1 MSIER
6 HIQRATLVQRYG
18 APPFSVI
25 NAQQGYHQERKR
37 WWLAKG
43 IRSELGRGEALI
55 PMSKSNQTYMYGKKK
70 YDVEQLQKKGI
81 LLSDEEVSVGA
92 NSAGAAKTFAI
103 GDKATWNAEKA
114 AKKDLRAIPGGGTG
128 KNSVWLHK
136 NEDGTTSAALRDTSR
151 HAADLA
157 SNLNNEGLKPEWA
170 TETGTARRAA
180 GTSIFDPVVCELMF
194 RWFTPT
200 NGKILD
206 PFCGGSVRGV
216 VASWLG
222 YNYSGM
228 ELRAEQVQAN
238 RIQGLEIL
246 QGDENMPMPNW
257 CVGDALDIKEHL
269 GTDHDLVFSCP
280 PYGDLEVYSDDERD
294 LSTMTHEGFIE
305 TYRAIIKESV
315 DCLKDNRFA
324 IFVVGDYRDSD
335 GVYRNFVS
343 DTISAF
349 EDAGAKLYNEC
360 ILLTVA
366 GSLPIRIH
374 KQFAQ
379 NRKLGK
385 THQNILIFFKGDPS
399 KITEEYPF
407 LDLKDPTEAVEWL

>member
-1 MSIER
+1 MTVEK
-6 HIQRATLVQRYG
+6 HIQRTTLRERYG

-25 NAQQGYHQERKR
+25 DARQGYHQDRKR

-55 PMSKSNQTYMYGKKK
+55 PMSKSNATYMYGKKQ
-70 YDVEQLQKKGI
+70 YDVEQLQKDGI
-81 LLSDEEVSVGA
+81 LLSDDEVSVGA
-92 NSAGAAKTFAI
+92 DSKGNAKTFAI
-103 GDKATWNAEKA
+103 GDKATWNAEK
-114 AKKDLRAIPGGGTG
+114 KEKDLRAIPGGGTG
-128 KNSVWLHK
+128 KNSVWLHSTDK
-136 NEDGTTSAALRDTSR
+136 GMKPALRR
-151 HAADLA
+151 EQDLA
-157 SNLNNEGLKPEWA
+157 SNLNGEGLKPEWA
-170 TETGTARRAA
+170 TETGTALRAA
-180 GTSIFDPVVCELMF
+180 GTSIFDPVICELMY
-194 RWFTPT
+194 RWFTPHS
-200 NGKILD
+200 GAKILD

-216 VASWLG
+216 VAGHMG
-222 YNYSGM
+222 YEYSGM

-238 RIQGLEIL
+238 RIQGLEL
-246 QGDENMPMPNW
+246 LGNTDSPMPNW
-257 CVGDALDIKEHL
+257 IVGDALDIKKHC
-269 GTDHDLVFSCP
+269 GNNHDLAFSCP
-280 PYGDLEVYSDDERD
+280 PYGDLEVYSEDDRD
-294 LSTMTHEGFIE
+294 LSTMSHEDFIS
-305 TYRAIIKESV
+305 TYRDIIKETV

-324 IFVVGDYRDSD
+324 IFVVGDYRDKD
-335 GVYRNFVS
+335 GFYRNFVS

-399 KITEEYPF
+399 KIKDDFEF
-407 LDLKDPTEAVEWL
+407 LDVKDKLEAVEWL

>member
-1 MSIER
+1 VSIMAVER

-55 PMSKSNQTYMYGKKK
+55 AMSKSNQTYMYGKKE
-70 YDVEQLQKKGI
+70 YDVEQLQKQGV
-81 LLSDEEVSVGA
+81 LLSDEVVQASASKGA
-92 NSAGAAKTFAI
+92 SAKTFAI
-103 GDKATWNAEKA
+103 GDKATWNES
-114 AKKDLRAIPGGGTG
+114 KKDLRAIPGGGTG
-128 KNSVWLHK
+128 KNSVWLHSTD
-136 NEDGTTSAALRDTSR
+136 DGMKASLQDNSR
-151 HAADLA
+151 FQSDLN
-157 SNLNNEGLKPEWA
+157 SNLNGEGLKPEWA

-180 GTSIFDPVVCELMF
+180 GTSIFDPVVCELMY

-200 NGKILD
+200 GGKILD
-206 PFCGGSVRGV
+206 PFCGGSVRGI
-216 VASWLG
+216 VAADMG
-222 YNYSGM
+222 YQYSGM

-246 QGDENMPMPNW
+246 QGQDGKPMPNW

-269 GTDHDLVFSCP
+269 GEDHDLVFSCP
-280 PYGDLEVYSDDERD
+280 PYGDLEVYSEDPKD
-294 LSTMTHEGFIE
+294 LSTMTHEGFIS
-305 TYRAIIKESV
+305 TYRDIIKESV
-315 DCLKDNRFA
+315 DCLKPNRFA
-324 IFVVGDYRDSD
+324 IFVVGDYRDKE
-335 GVYRNFVS
+335 GFYRNFVS

-399 KITEEYPF
+399 QIKEEFPF
-407 LDLKDPTEAVEWL
+407 LDLKDKLEDLEWL